1 MKYNCEIE
9 AKDFKVNG
17 ESINKGLSVSET
29 GTGNVITDVAVN
41 GHNIM
46 VTKGNV
52 EITEETPL
60 SITTDGEGNVVTG
73 IAVNNHTITV
83 TKGAV
88 ETSKETNV
96 TITTEGVGNVI
107 SDLTVAGHSITAK
120 KTTALTSSDLDNA
133 TIKLV
138 DGKIVAETLNGL
150 TVTVAE
156 LNNLQG
162 LDFNVKEK
170 FSSLGNAMSFFGVF
184 NTKALLLAETTP
196 TNGATAIVK
205 EDEDN
210 TGKQMTYVYVGT
222 GEYSSSNWTEVAE
235 NSIQVRDFSVSPI
248 DLGSEVTGQL
258 PNDKVAGLSAVAT
271 SGSYNDLTDI
281 PSVCLQLSEMPTE
294 ANTGAIVQYVGGTT
308 ESYTQGNF
316 YQWNGTAWSKITLG
330 EGSGG
335 KGISGTG
342 EKSEIFNNTE
352 NNIASGNYSH
362 AEGSITRAEGYTSH
376 AEGDSTIAE
385 GNYSHAEG
393 YGTHA
398 FGLDSHTEGRFTVA
412 EGRTS
417 HAEGWSAKTTSLAE
431 ASHAEGLNTTASG
444 SCSHVEGSG
453 GTASGLCS
461 HAEGDSTTASGDYSH
476 AEGDSSQATGLGSH
490 AEGSS
495 IASGK
500 YSHAEG
506 SGSVAEGE
514 DSHAEG
520 CITSCRGFASHTEGK
535 LTSVTSGAEA
545 AHAEGWGS
553 QANGTGSHAE
563 GYYTVANGNYQ
574 HVFGKY
580 NVEDSENKYVEI
592 VGNGTGVVTNEVKDR
607 KNIRTLDWSGN
618 EVLAGSCTAKDFIL
632 SSGMSMTKPVTKKFT
647 RNTTNCAS
655 IFSSNIECLGSLR
668 VANIDMT
675 SAIDFEPNKSYI
687 LATIADEAVR
697 AKVNKGIN
705 IFTNRGVQCRL
716 SIQSNGEIQ
725 LVPTAN
731 MAAGDGIRTLMVWIS

>member
-41 GHNIM
+41 GHDII

-60 SITTDGEGNVVTG
+60 SITTDGEGNV
-73 IAVNNHTITV
+73 
-83 TKGAV
+83 
-88 ETSKETNV
+88 
-96 TITTEGVGNVI
+96 I

-120 KTTALTSSDLDNA
+120 KITSLTSSDLDNA

-170 FSSLGNAMSFFGVF
+170 LSSLGNAMSFFGVF

-235 NSIQVRDFSVSPI
+235 NSIEVRDFSVSPI

-281 PSVCLQLSEMPTE
+281 PSVCLQLSELPTE

-330 EGSGG
+330 ESSGG

-352 NNIASGNYSH
+352 NNIASG
-362 AEGSITRAEGYTSH
+362 
-376 AEGDSTIAE
+376 
-385 GNYSHAEG
+385 
-393 YGTHA
+393 
-398 FGLDSHTEGRFTVA
+398 
-412 EGRTS
+412 
-417 HAEGWSAKTTSLAE
+417 K
-431 ASHAEGLNTTASG
+431 
-444 SCSHVEGSG
+444 
-453 GTASGLCS
+453 CS
-461 HAEGDSTTASGDYSH
+461 HAEGDYTTASGYGSHAEGISTTASNACSHSEGNNTKAIGDYSH
-476 AEGDSSQATGLGSH
+476 AEGYCTIASGLQSH
-490 AEGSS
+490 AEGSHT
-495 IASGK
+495 IAK
-500 YSHAEG
+500 
-506 SGSVAEGE
+506 
-514 DSHAEG
+514 
-520 CITSCRGFASHTEGK
+520 
-535 LTSVTSGAEA
+535 GAC
-545 AHAEGWGS
+545 
-553 QANGTGSHAE
+553 
-563 GYYTVANGNYQ
+563 Q

-580 NVEDSENKYVEI
+580 NVEDSESTYAEI
-592 VGNGTGVVTNEVKDR
+592 VGNGTDTVRLNA
-607 KNIRTLDWSGN
+607 RTLDWSGN
-618 EVLAGSCTAKDFIL
+618 EVLTGSCTAKDFIL
-632 SSGMSMTKPVTKKFT
+632 SSGMSMTKPVTKNFT
-647 RNTTNCAS
+647 RNTTNCAG

-675 SAIDFEPNKSYI
+675 SAIAFEPNKSYI
-687 LATIADEAVR
+687 LATMTDTNVR
-697 AKVNKGIN
+697 PKVNKGIN
-705 IFTNRGVQCRL
+705 VFTNKGVQARL

-725 LVPTAN
+725 LVPTSA
-731 MAAGDGIRTLMVWIS
+731 MVAGDGIRTLMVWIS